1 MENFW
6 LCFVPLFVAV
16 DAVGVLPLFIGLT
29 EGIGPARRRRIVA
42 QSVLT
47 ALLVGI
53 GFLFLGDSILVFLG
67 ISINDFLVAGGIL
80 LLVIS
85 VNDTLAGEKRRR
97 AVDHDSLGAV
107 PIGVPL
113 IVGPAVLTTSLLMLR
128 QYGTLVTVL
137 AVVANILLAGLVFL
151 GSGLLIR
158 VLGKPGS
165 RTVSKLAALLLAA
178 IAVHMIRRGITGGP

>member
-6 LCFVPLFVAV
+6 LCFVQLFVAV
-16 DAVGVLPLFIGLT
+16 DAVGTLPLFLSLT
-29 EGIGPARRRRIVA
+29 EGIDPGKRRRIVA

-47 ALLVGI
+47 ALIVGI
-53 GFLFLGDSILVFLG
+53 GFLFLGDSVLVFLG
-67 ISINDFLVAGGIL
+67 ITVNDFLIAGGIL

-85 VNDTLAGEKRRR
+85 ISDTLSGEKRRR
-97 AVDHDSLGAV
+97 RVDQDSLGAV

-128 QYGTLVTVL
+128 QYGTLTTVL
-137 AVVANILLAGLVFL
+137 SLVSNILIGGLVFL
-151 GSGLLIR
+151 GSGLIIR
-158 VLGKPGS
+158 VLGKPGT

>member
-6 LCFVPLFVAV
+6 LCFVQLFVAV
-16 DAVGVLPLFIGLT
+16 DAVGTLPLFLSLT
-29 EGIGPARRRRIVA
+29 EGIDPAKRRRIVA

-47 ALLVGI
+47 ALIVGI
-53 GFLFLGDSILVFLG
+53 GFLFLGDSVLVFLG
-67 ISINDFLVAGGIL
+67 ITVNDFLVAGGIL

-85 VNDTLAGEKRRR
+85 ISDTLSGEKRRR
-97 AVDHDSLGAV
+97 RVDQDSLGAV

-128 QYGTLVTVL
+128 QYGTLATVL
-137 AVVANILLAGLVFL
+137 SLVSNILIGGLVFL
-151 GSGLLIR
+151 GSGLIIR
-158 VLGKPGS
+158 ALGKPGT

-178 IAVHMIRRGITGGP
+178 IAVHMIRRGLAGTP